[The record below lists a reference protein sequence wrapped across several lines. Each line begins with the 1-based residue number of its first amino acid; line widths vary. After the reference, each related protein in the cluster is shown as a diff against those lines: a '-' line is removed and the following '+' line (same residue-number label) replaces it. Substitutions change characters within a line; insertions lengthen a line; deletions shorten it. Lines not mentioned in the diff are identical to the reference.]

1 MSTRDRILDAAARVM
16 TERGI
21 AATTTRAI
29 AAAASCSEA
38 LLYKHFADKQQIF
51 LAVLL
56 ERMPGIAAPV
66 EPAAGASAG
75 VGASVGPG
83 APAGVGPVAAEATDA
98 DRLAELTRRLFDFFV
113 RSFPISVSIFGSPE
127 LLAEHRDAIRA
138 HGYGPEGAIAL
149 AAGQLR
155 SHQQAGAFQG
165 GGDLEAAASVLV
177 GFAFHQAFLAAFDG
191 RDAMP
196 AETVERAVA
205 AVLPALEAVE
215 HA

>member
-56 ERMPGIAAPV
+56 ERMPTIAGSSDRAT
-66 EPAAGASAG
+66 GAT
-75 VGASVGPG
+75 GATESTG
-83 APAGVGPVAAEATDA
+83 APMTAAESGATDA
-98 DRLAELTRRLFDFFV
+98 ATDAERLAELTRRLFDFFV

-127 LLAEHRDAIRA
+127 LLAEHRAAIRA

-149 AAGQLR
+149 VAGQLR
-155 SHQQAGAFQG
+155 RDRQSGAFTAS
-165 GGDLEAAASVLV
+165 GDLEAMASVLV
-177 GFAFHQAFLAAFDG
+177 GFAFHQAFLATFDG
-191 RDAMP
+191 RDSLP
-196 AETVERAVA
+196 AEAVERAVA
-205 AVLPALEAVE
+205 TVLPSLEAVE

>member
-56 ERMPGIAAPV
+56 ERMPGVGAADDRATGVPV
-66 EPAAGASAG
+66 AGA
-75 VGASVGPG
+75 
-83 APAGVGPVAAEATDA
+83 AEVTTDA
-98 DRLAELTRRLFDFFV
+98 ERLTELTRRLFDFFV

-155 SHQQAGAFQG
+155 RDQRSGAFAG
-165 GGDLEAAASVLV
+165 GGDLEAVASVLV
-177 GFAFHQAFLAAFDG
+177 GFAFHQAFLATFDG
-191 RDAMP
+191 RDSLP
-196 AETVERAVA
+196 AEAVQRAVA
-205 AVLPALEAVE
+205 TVLPALEAGDR
-215 HA
+215 A